1 MGQVLIIL
9 TMSYFYCLAPVLG
22 VFQQSPAFAQRV
34 GVNKIF
40 KYVIIFKHEKHGQNY
55 ADFYCYYS

>member
-1 MGQVLIIL
+1 
-9 TMSYFYCLAPVLG
+9 MSYFYCLAPVLG